1 MQSELRKEM
10 LRLLEELANGKAD
23 RITPAFKKMPMLT
36 LEAVRLLR
44 GIGALSGCGHDPAM
58 ITIQGYDY
66 YEKLKA
72 PRAYW
77 LKNNWFP
84 VAVLSVSSLVTVVA
98 SLIVTLLS

>member
-1 MQSELRKEM
+1 MP
-10 LRLLEELANGKAD
+10 
-23 RITPAFKKMPMLT
+23 IYFKMPLLT
-36 LEAVRLLR
+36 YEAVSLLK
-44 GIGALSGCGHDPAM
+44 GIGALSGSGSADAM

>member
-10 LRLLEELANGKAD
+10 LRVLEELANGEAGQ
-23 RITPAFKKMPMLT
+23 RVPMHFNMSILT
-36 LEAVRLLR
+36 YQAVSLLR
-44 GIGALSGCGHDPAM
+44 DVDALSGDGSSDSR

>member
-1 MQSELRKEM
+1 MQPELRKEM
-10 LRLLEELANGKAD
+10 LRVLEELANGEAGH
-23 RITPAFKKMPMLT
+23 RITSNFKTPVIT
-36 LEAVRLLR
+36 YEAVRLLE
-44 GIGALSGCGHDPAM
+44 GIDALSVNSPSDAR